1 MYRKSPRKF
10 ERKFQCKI
18 FHGRPLFVEVPKIR
32 TSPNA
37 SFWLIWPNWDM
48 KEMEMW
54 PKAIMVWKYDGS
66 RPTLQTISEVSS
78 PGPEIWFFLQKK
90 ISDLL
95 LTRQS
100 NICRK
105 KQIFVFNIMLI
116 VWASLFFNHLC
127 GGQRVSFGGNSVS
140 RHTEKVEN
148 THLLGPGVKFFSSSN
163 ARKNSFS
170 SKIPT
175 LPIPAPDLS
184 WVAYLGLC
192 IFCILPIQTFT
203 FHFPKTNSDPLSR
216 WPVSLWYRNNDVS
229 PKTTGVEVGVWD
241 AQGGATLMVCLTYE
255 NYCLILVSHLLNK
268 S

>member
-1 MYRKSPRKF
+1 MKVWWVKTNSANNFGSVITWAR
-10 ERKFQCKI
+10 
-18 FHGRPLFVEVPKIR
+18 
-32 TSPNA
+32 
-37 SFWLIWPNWDM
+37 DM
-48 KEMEMW
+48 
-54 PKAIMVWKYDGS
+54 I
-66 RPTLQTISEVSS
+66 
-78 PGPEIWFFLQKK
+78 FLQKK

-95 LTRQS
+95 LKRQS

-163 ARKNSFS
+163 ARKNSVS

-241 AQGGATLMVCLTYE
+241 VHGGATLMVCLTYE
-255 NYCLILVSHLLNK
+255 NYCLILV
-268 S
+268 

>member
-1 MYRKSPRKF
+1 MKVWWVKTNSANNFGSVITWARDM
-10 ERKFQCKI
+10 I
-18 FHGRPLFVEVPKIR
+18 FF
-32 TSPNA
+32 T
-37 SFWLIWPNWDM
+37 
-48 KEMEMW
+48 
-54 PKAIMVWKYDGS
+54 
-66 RPTLQTISEVSS
+66 
-78 PGPEIWFFLQKK
+78 KK

-163 ARKNSFS
+163 ARKNFS
-170 SKIPT
+170 SKITT

-229 PKTTGVEVGVWD
+229 PGFGTARGCDVNG
-241 AQGGATLMVCLTYE
+241 
-255 NYCLILVSHLLNK
+255 LLNLWK
-268 S
+268 LLFDTC

>member
-1 MYRKSPRKF
+1 
-10 ERKFQCKI
+10 
-18 FHGRPLFVEVPKIR
+18 
-32 TSPNA
+32 
-37 SFWLIWPNWDM
+37 
-48 KEMEMW
+48 MEMW

-163 ARKNSFS
+163 ARKNSN

-175 LPIPAPDLS
+175 LPIPAHDLN
-184 WVAYLGLC
+184 WVACLGLC
-192 IFCILPIQTFT
+192 IFGFLLRL
-203 FHFPKTNSDPLSR
+203 KTVQSTKKMYIYVYNPH
-216 WPVSLWYRNNDVS
+216 LWSMALAFRS
-229 PKTTGVEVGVWD
+229 
-241 AQGGATLMVCLTYE
+241 
-255 NYCLILVSHLLNK
+255 
-268 S
+268 